1 MQLRKKTLNKL
12 ASILVLNFFLVGCA
26 TVTPNK
32 IQDDKSSYDATTPK
46 QYDKDNGGLISFVGD
61 DALITRQARERYNN
75 LIKMYRIKF
84 KKEKAID
91 LVEDSGV
98 KPYKDNFG
106 NELFLISSEHLVY
119 FGVLNSWLKE
129 KVPADN
135 IIDKTID
142 KINN

>member
-1 MQLRKKTLNKL
+1 MKKFVS
-12 ASILVLNFFLVGCA
+12 ALVLNLFLIGCA

-46 QYDKDNGGLISFVGD
+46 QYDKDNGGLISFIGD
-61 DALITRQARERYNN
+61 DALITKQARDRYNN
-75 LIKMYRIKF
+75 LIEMYKIKF
-84 KKEKAID
+84 KKEKAIE
-91 LVEDSGV
+91 LKTDSGI
-98 KPYKDNFG
+98 KPYKDNFN
-106 NELFLISSEHLVY
+106 NELYLIDSEHLVY

-129 KVPADN
+129 KVPQDN

>member
-1 MQLRKKTLNKL
+1 LKKFV
-12 ASILVLNFFLVGCA
+12 SVLVLNLLLIGCA

-46 QYDKDNGGLISFVGD
+46 QYDKDNGGLISFIGD
-61 DALITRQARERYNN
+61 DALITKQARDRYNN
-75 LIKMYRIKF
+75 LIEMYKIKF
-84 KKEKAID
+84 KKEKAIE
-91 LVEDSGV
+91 LKIDSGI
-98 KPYKDNFG
+98 KPYKDNFN
-106 NELFLISSEHLVY
+106 NELYLIDSEHLVY

-129 KVPADN
+129 KVPQDN

>member
-1 MQLRKKTLNKL
+1 MKKFVS
-12 ASILVLNFFLVGCA
+12 ALVLNLFLIGCA

-46 QYDKDNGGLISFVGD
+46 QYDKDNGGLISFIGD
-61 DALITRQARERYNN
+61 DALITKQARDRYNN
-75 LIKMYRIKF
+75 LVEMYKIKF
-84 KKEKAID
+84 KKEKAIE
-91 LVEDSGV
+91 LKQDSGI
-98 KPYKDNFG
+98 KPYKDNFN
-106 NELFLISSEHLVY
+106 NELYLIDSEHLVY

-129 KVPADN
+129 KVPQDN

>member
-1 MQLRKKTLNKL
+1 MKKL
-12 ASILVLNFFLVGCA
+12 ASILALNFLFIGCA

-46 QYDKDNGGLISFVGD
+46 QYDKDNGGLISFLGD

-106 NELFLISSEHLVY
+106 NELFLIDSEHLVY

-129 KVPADN
+129 KVSQDN

>member
-1 MQLRKKTLNKL
+1 LKKL
-12 ASILVLNFFLVGCA
+12 ASILALNFLFIGCA

-46 QYDKDNGGLISFVGD
+46 QYDRDNGGLISFLGD

-91 LVEDSGV
+91 LVEDSGI

-106 NELFLISSEHLVY
+106 NELFLIDSEHLVY

-129 KVPADN
+129 KVPQDN
-135 IIDKTID
+135 IIDKTLD

>member
-1 MQLRKKTLNKL
+1 LKKFVSVL
-12 ASILVLNFFLVGCA
+12 ALNFFLIGCA

-32 IQDDKSSYDATTPK
+32 IEDDKSSYDATTPK

-61 DALITRQARERYNN
+61 DAVITSQARERYNN
-75 LIKMYRIKF
+75 LIGMYKIKF
-84 KKEKAID
+84 KKEKAIE
-91 LVEDSGV
+91 LKEDSGI
-98 KPYKDNFG
+98 KPYKDSFG
-106 NELFLISSEHLVY
+106 NELYIIDSEHLVY

>member
-1 MQLRKKTLNKL
+1 MKKFVNV
-12 ASILVLNFFLVGCA
+12 LVLNCLLIGCA

-32 IQDDKSSYDATTPK
+32 IEDDKSSYDASTPK
-46 QYDKDNGGLISFVGD
+46 QYDKDNGGLISFIGD
-61 DALITRQARERYNN
+61 DALITNQARARYNN
-75 LIKMYRIKF
+75 LISMYKIKF
-84 KKEKAID
+84 KKEKAIE
-91 LVEDSGV
+91 LKEDSGI

-106 NELFLISSEHLVY
+106 NELYLIDSEHLVY

>member
-1 MQLRKKTLNKL
+1 LNKL

-46 QYDKDNGGLISFVGD
+46 QYDKDNGGLISFIGD

-119 FGVLNSWLKE
+119 FGVMNSWLKE
-129 KVPADN
+129 KVSQDN
-135 IIDKTID
+135 IVDKVIDKV
-142 KINN
+142 NN

>member
-1 MQLRKKTLNKL
+1 MKKFV
-12 ASILVLNFFLVGCA
+12 SVLVLNLLLVGCA

-46 QYDKDNGGLISFVGD
+46 QYDKDNGGLISFIGD
-61 DALITRQARERYNN
+61 DALITNQARDRYNN
-75 LIKMYRIKF
+75 LIEMYKIKF
-84 KKEKAID
+84 KKEKAIE
-91 LVEDSGV
+91 LKQDSGI
-98 KPYKDNFG
+98 KPYKDNF
-106 NELFLISSEHLVY
+106 NNDLYLIDSEHLVY

-129 KVPADN
+129 KVPQDN

>member
-1 MQLRKKTLNKL
+1 MNKL

-46 QYDKDNGGLISFVGD
+46 QYDKDNGGLISFIGE

-119 FGVLNSWLKE
+119 FGVMNSWLKE
-129 KVPADN
+129 KVSQDN
-135 IIDKTID
+135 IVDKVIDKV
-142 KINN
+142 NN

>member
-1 MQLRKKTLNKL
+1 LKKFVSVLALNL
-12 ASILVLNFFLVGCA
+12 FLVGCA
-26 TVTPNK
+26 TVTPDK

-46 QYDKDNGGLISFVGD
+46 QYDKDNGGLISFIGD
-61 DALITRQARERYNN
+61 DALITSQARERYNN
-75 LIKMYRIKF
+75 LILMYRIKF

-91 LVEDSGV
+91 LKEDSGI
-98 KPYKDNFG
+98 KIYKDNF
-106 NELFLISSEHLVY
+106 NNILYLIDSEHLVY

-129 KVPADN
+129 KVPQDN

>member
-1 MQLRKKTLNKL
+1 MKKL
-12 ASILVLNFFLVGCA
+12 ASILALNFLLVGCV

-46 QYDKDNGGLISFVGD
+46 QYDKDNGGLISFIGD

-91 LVEDSGV
+91 LTEDAGIT
-98 KPYKDNFG
+98 PYKDNFG

-119 FGVLNSWLKE
+119 FGVMNSWLKE
-129 KVPADN
+129 KVPQDN
-135 IIDKTID
+135 IIDKTIE

>member
-1 MQLRKKTLNKL
+1 MKKL
-12 ASILVLNFFLVGCA
+12 ASILALNFLFVGCA

-46 QYDKDNGGLISFVGD
+46 QYDKDNGGLISFVSD

-84 KKEKAID
+84 KKEKVID
-91 LVEDSGV
+91 LVEDSGI
-98 KPYKDNFG
+98 KPYKDTFG
-106 NELFLISSEHLVY
+106 NELFLIDSEHLVY

-129 KVPADN
+129 KVPQDN
-135 IIDKTID
+135 ILDKTID

>member
-1 MQLRKKTLNKL
+1 LKKFVNILALNL
-12 ASILVLNFFLVGCA
+12 FLVGCA

-32 IQDDKSSYDATTPK
+32 IEDDKSSYDASTPK
-46 QYDKDNGGLISFVGD
+46 QYDKDNGGLISFIGE
-61 DALITRQARERYNN
+61 DALITPQARERYNN
-75 LIKMYRIKF
+75 LIQMYRIKF

-91 LVEDSGV
+91 LNKDSGI
-98 KPYKDNFG
+98 KPYKDSFG
-106 NELFLISSEHLVY
+106 NELYLIDSEHLVY

-129 KVPADN
+129 KAPADN

>member
-1 MQLRKKTLNKL
+1 MNKL

-91 LVEDSGV
+91 LVEDSGI
-98 KPYKDNFG
+98 KPYKDSFG
-106 NELFLISSEHLVY
+106 NELFLINSEHLVY
-119 FGVLNSWLKE
+119 FGVMNSWLKE
-129 KVPADN
+129 KVPQDN
-135 IIDKTID
+135 ILDKTID

>member
-1 MQLRKKTLNKL
+1 LKKL
-12 ASILVLNFFLVGCA
+12 ASILVLNFLLVGCA

-91 LVEDSGV
+91 LVEDSGI
-98 KPYKDNFG
+98 KSYKDSFG
-106 NELFLISSEHLVY
+106 NELFLINSEHLVY

-129 KVPADN
+129 KVPQDN
-135 IIDKTID
+135 ILDKTID

>member
-1 MQLRKKTLNKL
+1 LNKL
-12 ASILVLNFFLVGCA
+12 ASILVLNFFLVGCV

-46 QYDKDNGGLISFVGD
+46 QYDKDNGGLISFIQD

-91 LVEDSGV
+91 LVEDSGI
-98 KPYKDNFG
+98 KPYKDTFG
-106 NELFLISSEHLVY
+106 NELFLINSEHLVY

>member
-1 MQLRKKTLNKL
+1 MNKL
-12 ASILVLNFFLVGCA
+12 VSILVLNFFLVGCA

-46 QYDKDNGGLISFVGD
+46 QYNKDNGGLISFIGD
-61 DALITRQARERYNN
+61 DALITSQARARYNN

-91 LVEDSGV
+91 LTEDAGIT
-98 KPYKDNFG
+98 PYKDNFG

-119 FGVLNSWLKE
+119 FGVMNSWLKE
-129 KVPADN
+129 KVPQDN

>member
-1 MQLRKKTLNKL
+1 LKKF
-12 ASILVLNFFLVGCA
+12 ASVLVLNLLIVGCA

-32 IQDDKSSYDATTPK
+32 IEDDKSSYDATTPK
-46 QYDKDNGGLISFVGD
+46 QYDKDNGGLISFIGD

-91 LVEDSGV
+91 LIEDAGIT
-98 KPYKDNFG
+98 PYKDNFN

-119 FGVLNSWLKE
+119 FGVMNSWLKE
-129 KVPADN
+129 KVPQDN
-135 IIDKTID
+135 ILDKTID

>member
-1 MQLRKKTLNKL
+1 MKKFV
-12 ASILVLNFFLVGCA
+12 SVLVLNFFLIGCA

-32 IQDDKSSYDATTPK
+32 IEDDKSSYDATTPK
-46 QYDKDNGGLISFVGD
+46 QYDKDNGGLISFIGD
-61 DALITRQARERYNN
+61 EAVITNQARERYNN
-75 LIKMYRIKF
+75 LIGMYRIKF

-91 LVEDSGV
+91 LKEDSGI
-98 KPYKDNFG
+98 KIYKDNFG
-106 NELFLISSEHLVY
+106 NNLYLIDSEHLVY

-129 KVPADN
+129 KVPQDN

>member
-1 MQLRKKTLNKL
+1 LKNL
-12 ASILVLNFFLVGCA
+12 ASILALNFIFIGCA
-26 TVTPNK
+26 TVTPDK

-91 LVEDSGV
+91 LVEDSGI

-106 NELFLISSEHLVY
+106 NELFLIDSEHLVY

-129 KVPADN
+129 KVSQDN
-135 IIDKTID
+135 ILDKTID

>member
-1 MQLRKKTLNKL
+1 MKKL
-12 ASILVLNFFLVGCA
+12 ASILVLNFLFIGCA

-46 QYDKDNGGLISFVGD
+46 QYDRDNGGLISFIGE

-98 KPYKDNFG
+98 KSYKDNFG
-106 NELFLISSEHLVY
+106 NELFLIDSEHLVY

-129 KVPADN
+129 KAPQDN
-135 IIDKTID
+135 IVDKVIDKV
-142 KINN
+142 NN

>member
-1 MQLRKKTLNKL
+1 MKKFV
-12 ASILVLNFFLVGCA
+12 SVLVLNCLLVSCA

-32 IQDDKSSYDATTPK
+32 IEDDKSSYDATTPK

-61 DALITRQARERYNN
+61 DALITSQARERYNN
-75 LIKMYRIKF
+75 LISMYRIKF
-84 KKEKAID
+84 KKEKAIE
-91 LVEDSGV
+91 LKEDSGI
-98 KPYKDNFG
+98 KPYKDNFN
-106 NELFLISSEHLVY
+106 NELFLIDSEHLVY

-129 KVPADN
+129 KVAQDN

>member
-1 MQLRKKTLNKL
+1 LKKFVS
-12 ASILVLNFFLVGCA
+12 ALVLNLFLIGCA

-46 QYDKDNGGLISFVGD
+46 QYDKDNSGLISFIGD
-61 DALITRQARERYNN
+61 DALITKQARDRYNN
-75 LIKMYRIKF
+75 LIEMYKIKF
-84 KKEKAID
+84 KKEKAIE
-91 LVEDSGV
+91 LKTDSGI
-98 KPYKDNFG
+98 KPYKDNFN
-106 NELFLISSEHLVY
+106 NELYLIDSEHLVY

-129 KVPADN
+129 KVPQDN

>member
-1 MQLRKKTLNKL
+1 LKKL
-12 ASILVLNFFLVGCA
+12 ASILALNFLFIGCA

-46 QYDKDNGGLISFVGD
+46 QYDRDNGGLISFVGD
-61 DALITRQARERYNN
+61 DALITSQARERYNN
-75 LIKMYRIKF
+75 LIGMYKIKF

-106 NELFLISSEHLVY
+106 NELFLIDSEHLVY

-129 KVPADN
+129 KVSQDN
-135 IIDKTID
+135 ILDKTID

>member
-1 MQLRKKTLNKL
+1 MKKL
-12 ASILVLNFFLVGCA
+12 ASILALNFLFVGCV

-61 DALITRQARERYNN
+61 DGLITRQARERYNN

-91 LVEDSGV
+91 LNEDSGI
-98 KPYKDNFG
+98 KSYKDNFG
-106 NELFLISSEHLVY
+106 NELFLIDSEHLVY

-129 KVPADN
+129 KVPQDN